1 MHDLRGKIPA
11 EVVLSFRDWIS
22 AFVVELTDIF
32 KQVYGMTPKEYTDAQ
47 RLRAAEELLKGTEE
61 KVIDIAYGTGF
72 SSRSSFNCFFKK
84 QTGKTPTEYRNSK
97 GEKEG

>member
-1 MHDLRGKIPA
+1 M
-11 EVVLSFRDWIS
+11 SFRNWIS
-22 AFVVELTDIF
+22 AFVMGLTDSF
-32 KQVYGMTPKEYTDAQ
+32 KQVYGMTPKEYTDAR

-72 SSRSSFNCFFKK
+72 SSLSSFNRFFKK
-84 QTGKTPTEYRNSK
+84 RTGKTPTEYRNSK